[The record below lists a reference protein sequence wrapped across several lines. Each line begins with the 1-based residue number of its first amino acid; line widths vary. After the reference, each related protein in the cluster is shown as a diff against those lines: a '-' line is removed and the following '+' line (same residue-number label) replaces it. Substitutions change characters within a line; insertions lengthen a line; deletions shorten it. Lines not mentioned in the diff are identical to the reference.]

1 VSELTNSARVLV
13 VDDDPQQ
20 REMLA
25 GFLDDVGHS
34 VRPCATGEEALARL
48 AQGGVDLVLTDLKMP
63 GLTGLEL
70 LKRAK
75 ALNPRVDFILLT
87 AHGTIEIAVEAIRAG
102 AYDFI
107 VKPID
112 PDQLERTVER
122 LIERQ
127 SLTREVDTLRA
138 RLKERVAIDGVV
150 AESKR
155 MREVLSLLTRAAPS
169 NATILLAGESGTG
182 KELMANIIHQQ
193 SPRRGGPFIA
203 VNCAAIPESLLES
216 ELFGHKKGAFTGADR
231 DRDGLFKAADGGT
244 ILLDEIGE
252 MSGPL
257 QAKLLRVLQE
267 RVVRPVGARHPEP
280 IDARVL
286 CATNRDLMEEVK
298 AGRFREDLYYRVNVF
313 QVVLPSL
320 RERIEDLPLL
330 VEQVLKRQADEER
343 REVPKVSSEA
353 FDLLAGYTFPGNVRE
368 LENILQRAAVL
379 SGGRTI
385 AVRDLPAQLAA
396 PDESSI
402 PSEPLQKPL
411 DGYLEEVE
419 GRLIR
424 AALARHGWVQTR
436 AAKELGLHEKVL
448 RYRMKKLGIQRPG

>member
-1 VSELTNSARVLV
+1 M

-25 GFLDDVGHS
+25 GFLGDVGHS
-34 VRPCATGEEALARL
+34 VQPCASGEEALERL
-48 AQGGVDLVLTDLKMP
+48 AEGGVDLVLTDLKMP

-70 LKRAK
+70 LERAK

-107 VKPID
+107 VKPVD

-122 LIERQ
+122 LLERR
-127 SLTREVDTLRA
+127 SLAREVDTLRA

-182 KELMANIIHQQ
+182 KELMANIIHQR
-193 SPRRGGPFIA
+193 SPRRDGPFIA

-216 ELFGHKKGAFTGADR
+216 ELFGHRKGAFTGADR
-231 DRDGLFKAADGGT
+231 DRDGLFKAADKGT
-244 ILLDEIGE
+244 LLLDEIGE

-280 IDARVL
+280 IDVRVL

-313 QVVLPSL
+313 LVVLPSL

-330 VEQVLKRQADEER
+330 VEQILRRQADEDR
-343 REVPKVSSEA
+343 REPPKLSSEV
-353 FDLLAGYTFPGNVRE
+353 FDLLAGYRFPGNVRE

-379 SGGRTI
+379 SGGHAI
-385 AVRDLPAQLAA
+385 AVRDLPPQIAA

-402 PSEPLQKPL
+402 PSEPLNKPL
-411 DGYLEEVE
+411 DDYLEEAE

-448 RYRMKKLGIQRPG
+448 RYRMKRLNIRRPG